1 MQCDKLNI
9 LLLGFERF
17 RHRHWEPAGSQRNQQ
32 ESAPANSTRCAWY
45 AYKVGLKRIDA
56 TACHA
61 ATVSRRV
68 IQLTRAPLYRI
79 IRRSVGRTGVMNAAS
94 RGKVITCHPSAIR
107 TLAGNPIC
115 QSIQRVK
122 LLIAIPLSLPCCRW
136 GGDYVSR
143 QNVSPKMT
151 RADDTRRPGSD

>member
-1 MQCDKLNI
+1 MQ
-9 LLLGFERF
+9 LGFERF
-17 RHRHWEPAGSQRNQQ
+17 RHRHREPAGSQRNRHR
-32 ESAPANSTRCAWY
+32 PIPTIDSTRCAWY

-122 LLIAIPLSLPCCRW
+122 LLIAIRAIPLSPPCCRW

-151 RADDTRRPGSD
+151 RADDIRRPGSD